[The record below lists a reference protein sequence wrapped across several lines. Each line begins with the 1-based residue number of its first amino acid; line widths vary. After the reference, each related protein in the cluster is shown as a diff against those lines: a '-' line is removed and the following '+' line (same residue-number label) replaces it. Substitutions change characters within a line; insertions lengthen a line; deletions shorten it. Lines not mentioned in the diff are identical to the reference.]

1 MSKRLVEGPLY
12 REVETIR
19 VVIEKE
25 EEEETK
31 LREF

>member
-1 MSKRLVEGPLY
+1 MSKKLVEEPLY

-19 VVIEKE
+19 VVIEEE

-31 LREF
+31 LRKF

>member
-1 MSKRLVEGPLY
+1 MSKELVERLLY

-19 VVIEKE
+19 VVIEEEKKE
-25 EEEETK
+25 KTK